1 MPYPYYGYTQPM
13 QDTLN
18 QYKMQSQMQGYQQ
31 QVQPTDS
38 RIWVQGEVG
47 AKSYLVANGN
57 TVELRQAG
65 YYEIDA
71 QIVTTGVAVGN
82 VTASLLANGTALTEA
97 QAIETVGATTD
108 SQTLTIHDVVKIEPQ
123 NTNSYAKIALQLSVA
138 GTITSGLITVKA
150 VR

>member
-31 QVQPTDS
+31 QIQPTDS

-57 TVELRQAG
+57 TVVLWDSEAPMFYAELWNESTAVEHDTESSKADSRD
-65 YYEIDA
+65 YDRKRFL
-71 QIVTTGVAVGN
+71 IVAM
-82 VTASLLANGTALTEA
+82 E
-97 QAIETVGATTD
+97 
-108 SQTLTIHDVVKIEPQ
+108 
-123 NTNSYAKIALQLSVA
+123 
-138 GTITSGLITVKA
+138 
-150 VR
+150 R

>member
-1 MPYPYYGYTQPM
+1 MYKGRI
-13 QDTLN
+13 LN
-18 QYKMQSQMQGYQQ
+18 TAVTANTNIPFNIAMQSN
-31 QVQPTDS
+31 
-38 RIWVQGEVG
+38 
-47 AKSYLVANGN
+47 AKAVWNSNDN

-82 VTASLLANGTALTEA
+82 VIASLLANGTALTEA

-123 NTNSYAKIALQLSVA
+123 NTNSYAKLALQLSVA